1 FINNDSSETNRK
13 RYKNNHGSLNVAL
26 SRQDTAV
33 RLNAVQANY
42 PPARLSRL
50 KGYTVFSCREPGL

>member
-1 FINNDSSETNRK
+1 
-13 RYKNNHGSLNVAL
+13 L

-42 PPARLSRL
+42 PPARFSRL
-50 KGYTVFSCREPGL
+50 KGHTVFRCREPGL